1 MSLGQIIIIVVAVLI
16 GLVVL
21 APIIGLTIGL
31 ALTLLVA
38 GLIGWL
44 ADRIMPGELP
54 YGKAGAVGAGIVG
67 AVIGSLIPVINDLG
81 PALFGYP
88 RGPGLCRRPDRRG
101 AGRVLRQPPPDAR
114 LLQVASSSQS
124 PRSTIYSPD
133 IFAAWG
139 CCQWKVVWSGSPTPP
154 PAGPGCCSY

>member
-21 APIIGLTIGL
+21 APVIGLTIGL

-81 PALFGYP
+81 PALFGIRVVP
-88 RGPGLCRRPDRRG
+88 AFVGALIVVALVEFFASRRR
-101 AGRVLRQPPPDAR
+101 
-114 LLQVASSSQS
+114 
-124 PRSTIYSPD
+124 T
-133 IFAAWG
+133 
-139 CCQWKVVWSGSPTPP
+139 SG
-154 PAGPGCCSY
+154 YYK

>member
-81 PALFGYP
+81 PALFGI
-88 RGPGLCRRPDRRG
+88 
-101 AGRVLRQPPPDAR
+101 RVLPAFVGA
-114 LLQVASSSQS
+114 LIVVALVEFFVS
-124 PRSTIYSPD
+124 RRR
-133 IFAAWG
+133 
-139 CCQWKVVWSGSPTPP
+139 TP
-154 PAGPGCCSY
+154 GYYK

>member
-81 PALFGYP
+81 PALFGIRVVP
-88 RGPGLCRRPDRRG
+88 AFVGALIVVALVEFFASRRR
-101 AGRVLRQPPPDAR
+101 
-114 LLQVASSSQS
+114 
-124 PRSTIYSPD
+124 
-133 IFAAWG
+133 
-139 CCQWKVVWSGSPTPP
+139 TPE
-154 PAGPGCCSY
+154 YYK

>member
-81 PALFGYP
+81 PALFNIRVVPAFVGALIVVALVEFFAS
-88 RGPGLCRRPDRRG
+88 RNRTPGH
-101 AGRVLRQPPPDAR
+101 
-114 LLQVASSSQS
+114 
-124 PRSTIYSPD
+124 
-133 IFAAWG
+133 F
-139 CCQWKVVWSGSPTPP
+139 K
-154 PAGPGCCSY
+154 